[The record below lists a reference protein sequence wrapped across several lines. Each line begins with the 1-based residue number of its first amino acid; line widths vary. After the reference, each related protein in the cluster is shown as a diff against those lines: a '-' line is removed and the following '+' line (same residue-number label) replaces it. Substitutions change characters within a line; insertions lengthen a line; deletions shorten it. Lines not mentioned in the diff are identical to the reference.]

1 MPYNHGMS
9 TLPLEE
15 KRNRMILTLYELHST
30 KGPHVDTDEL
40 RRVADV
46 GNDFYPILR
55 EVGRNGRDWLHHRNL
70 KVSIRPNGIIKA
82 EELKKMQMVEK
93 ERLVL
98 KKIYDLGGP
107 THLDWV
113 PIDRLQKELGMEF
126 RELNG
131 ILLDF
136 ERKKGWA
143 EGPDEAIGLTPA
155 GVREYENPGR
165 DARGG
170 GTTIQNIFHAPVQG
184 GFIQGGQGHTQHNV
198 YSNNP
203 KIDETIGAVV
213 KLIQE
218 SNLDDLDKEDVLKDV
233 ERLKELASKEQTS
246 DTLNRIEKRIGMVKT
261 FIETAQKGGELLLKV
276 SPYLTALWKLLT
288 S

>member
-1 MPYNHGMS
+1 MS

-15 KRNRMILTLYELHST
+15 NRNKVILALYDLHTT
-30 KGPHVDTDEL
+30 KGPHVDTAEL
-40 RRVADV
+40 RERADV
-46 GNDFYPILR
+46 GTDFYPILR
-55 EVGRNGRDWLHHRNL
+55 EVGRNGRDWLHHRNM
-70 KVSIRPNGIIKA
+70 KVYIRPNGITKG
-82 EELKKMQMVEK
+82 EELKKMQIAEK

-98 KKIYDLGGP
+98 RKIYELGGP

-113 PIDRLQKELGMEF
+113 PIDTLQKELGMDF

-155 GVREYENPGR
+155 GVREYENPSS
-165 DARGG
+165 DARG

-213 KLIQE
+213 RLIQE
-218 SNLDDLDKEDVLKDV
+218 SKLDDLDKEDILKDV
-233 ERLKELASKEQTS
+233 ERLKELASKEQTQ

-261 FIETAQKGGELLLKV
+261 AIETAEKSGELLFKV
-276 SPYLTALWKLLT
+276 TPYLATLWQLLA
-288 S
+288 SLGS

>member
-1 MPYNHGMS
+1 MS

-15 KRNRMILTLYELHST
+15 RRNKVILALYHLHTT

-40 RRVADV
+40 EELSDV
-46 GNDFYPILR
+46 GLDFYPILR
-55 EVGRNGRDWLHHRNL
+55 EVGRNGRGWLHHVNL
-70 KVSIRPNGIIKA
+70 KVRILPPGIEKA
-82 EELKKMQMVEK
+82 EELLNMQMVEK

-113 PIDRLQKELGMEF
+113 PIDRLQKELGMNF

-155 GVREYENPGR
+155 GVREYENPGA
-165 DARGG
+165 DARSG
-170 GTTIQNIFHAPVQG
+170 GTTIHNVFHAPVQG

-203 KIDETIGAVV
+203 KIDEAIGAVV

-218 SNLDDLDKEDVLKDV
+218 SNLGDLDKEDILKDV
-233 ERLKELASKEQTS
+233 ERVKELAAKEQTP
-246 DTLNRIEKRIGMVKT
+246 DTLQRIEKRIGMVKSG
-261 FIETAQKGGELLLKV
+261 IETAEKGGQLLVKV
-276 SPYLTALWKLLT
+276 TPYLVALWQLIT
-288 S
+288 STGS